1 LESFLLYRTIVRVT
15 NILEDPNVWPFFD
28 SAAFVLL
35 ACHTAAA
42 QHLDL
47 DAPSLVLLD
56 GKVLTMDEQSRMAEA
71 LAIRDGKIL
80 AVGTTS
86 MIRTMAGSQASVIDL
101 GGKTAR
107 RAP

>member
-1 LESFLLYRTIVRVT
+1 LPAHAV
-15 NILEDPNVWPFFD
+15 
-28 SAAFVLL
+28 
-35 ACHTAAA
+35 AA

-47 DAPSLVLLD
+47 DAPSSVLLD
-56 GKVLTMDEQSRMAEA
+56 SKVLTMDEQSRVAEA
-71 LAIRDGKIL
+71 LAIRDGMIL

-86 MIRTMAGSQASVIDL
+86 MIRTMAGSQASAIDL